1 MFICRPSLQWT
12 CWHEHL
18 SSPNNLLGARGEG
31 CSAVLDKLSGTWLNK
46 FRAHVYHVS
55 ARKKVFKRVS
65 DFENE
70 VCFGQFGF
78 TQAFSVFLPRKKPR
92 QLFTTGLIARIKKYS
107 CCFQM
112 AMIGVCGNVVA
123 QTVSNATK
131 ILTAAIVPEVANVPL
146 PSRSVGGGCCC
157 RCWFCFVSLFQTRGF
172 MLVLWKS
179 FSVARDAQFCPS
191 PVIDRSNPPKSDHG
205 DPCHDFCLI
214 KVQCM
219 WSCVRTFLFCFFAVL
234 QTCWSGIAFLVKP
247 VPHLQFVNF
256 PCPAADQKRR
266 WMHLI
271 FLVSLN
277 EPKTSIFFFKSWTCD
292 HSPGQKQVSLS
303 FSLSLPHF
311 FSNPPHPSS
320 HPAPPPPHLPVL
332 SLTHFRPLTN
342 PVFNHQRLISRT
354 PMACLGH
361 WSCCPLSACCG
372 LRRLTC

>member
-1 MFICRPSLQWT
+1 MHKWSSRKRWGVYLPFAHCICLYADLHCNEPADMNAFLHPTT
-12 CWHEHL
+12 CWVQ
-18 SSPNNLLGARGEG
+18 GERDVPRCWTNCLAHG
-31 CSAVLDKLSGTWLNK
+31 CQGS
-46 FRAHVYHVS
+46 RVS
-55 ARKKVFKRVS
+55 CERKKESFQEGIRLWKC
-65 DFENE
+65 N
-70 VCFGQFGF
+70 CFGQFGF

-179 FSVARDAQFCPS
+179 FSVARDAHFYPS
-191 PVIDRSNPPKSDHG
+191 PVIERSNPPKSDHG

-277 EPKTSIFFFKSWTCD
+277 EPKTSIFFF
-292 HSPGQKQVSLS
+292 
-303 FSLSLPHF
+303 
-311 FSNPPHPSS
+311 
-320 HPAPPPPHLPVL
+320 
-332 SLTHFRPLTN
+332 
-342 PVFNHQRLISRT
+342 
-354 PMACLGH
+354 
-361 WSCCPLSACCG
+361 
-372 LRRLTC
+372 